1 MRTIGTLFSY
11 VLAIALVVGGVALAV
26 SLLTPVA
33 ATTQQDA
40 AGGLS
45 SSPRIAAWQERMAE
59 EKVYAERQVAR
70 DAEEKARWAAISKA
84 RATPQL
90 AAEEPRPR
98 DLDDRERTRARQAQ
112 REAMRRAQRENA
124 RRNDA
129 FAYAPQAWSGPQ
141 YNSIFSSMRESRGG
155 N

>member
-1 MRTIGTLFSY
+1 MRTIGTLLSY
-11 VLAIALVVGGVALAV
+11 VLAIAIVVGGVALAV

-33 ATTQQDA
+33 ATQHSA
-40 AGGLS
+40 AVGLS

-84 RATPQL
+84 RTTPQV

-98 DLDDRERTRARQAQ
+98 DLEDRERARARQAQ

-129 FAYAPQAWSGPQ
+129 FAYAPQVWNGPQ